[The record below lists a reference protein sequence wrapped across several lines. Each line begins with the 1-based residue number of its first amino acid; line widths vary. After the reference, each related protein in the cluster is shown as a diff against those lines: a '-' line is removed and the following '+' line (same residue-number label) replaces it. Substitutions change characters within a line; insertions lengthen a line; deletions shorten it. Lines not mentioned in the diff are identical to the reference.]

1 MPLEEKGRIRMYI
14 CTRDSGFSH
23 AIFRLFFLCYYRGIS
38 CTWREYKLSRTKSGW
53 FLVSV
58 AHKGVKIFMK
68 PIFIFIER
76 EIFEFF
82 ISKWFEACFFGS
94 SSFHLSFRS
103 VLLNEKNSSK
113 NQADKNELQVI
124 QWAKETYFEGQKKSV
139 LRK

>member
-14 CTRDSGFSH
+14 WTRDSGFSH

-82 ISKWFEACFFGS
+82 ISKLFEACFFGS

-124 QWAKETYFEGQKKSV
+124 QWAKGTYFEGQKKS
-139 LRK
+139 